1 MAGRTA
7 LVCDLAEVRPLN
19 LGGDAD
25 ERAPQRV
32 LGRREQHLLLFFD
45 DFSVLYTRRAW
56 ASREPQRSLITTGIS
71 PSAAH
76 GKNGSTFN
84 SQSAADIATA
94 GRSPGR
100 RRQQGRPPALGGR
113 YKL

>member
-32 LGRREQHLLLFFD
+32 LGRREQHLLLHLR
-45 DFSVLYTRRAW
+45 VV
-56 ASREPQRSLITTGIS
+56 
-71 PSAAH
+71 
-76 GKNGSTFN
+76 
-84 SQSAADIATA
+84 
-94 GRSPGR
+94 
-100 RRQQGRPPALGGR
+100 GRPDRRGSHARVFTMAVTFTIALALAFTSRGQVGVHDGV
-113 YKL
+113 YVAVG